1 MGGRIPEE
9 IGNLSSLID
18 FGLADNELTG
28 QIPTTILGLQNILQ
42 FSFNNNQLTGYI
54 PSNFCKLNYLGL
66 LELDGNLLSEIGNLK
81 ALRMLD
87 LSVSNFSGHIPSTI
101 GNLQGSIPEP
111 LGSLSALETLDLSQ
125 NNLSGSIP
133 ESLETLQYLTN
144 FNVSL
149 NHLSD
154 QIPSHGPF
162 KNFTIQSFL
171 CNEALYQSQMQ
182 NKGQNQTEQFDVIQT
197 VRYSCYELRQATEGY
212 NEANLIGKGSV
223 GSLYKGI
230 LKNGTLIAIKVFN
243 LQECEVLRNLRHR
256 NLTKIISSCS
266 NNDLK
271 ALVLEYMPNGS
282 LEKWLYSEEHS
293 LDMMQRLNTMIDVAS
308 ALEYLH
314 HGYSG
319 RCSV

>member
-1 MGGRIPEE
+1 MALSRTSQF
-9 IGNLSSLID
+9 NLSYVMKHCVVALWLYRVLIL
-18 FGLADNELTG
+18 FTRKVTKIVLYTV
-28 QIPTTILGLQNILQ
+28 LGIV
-42 FSFNNNQLTGYI
+42 
-54 PSNFCKLNYLGL
+54 
-66 LELDGNLLSEIGNLK
+66 
-81 ALRMLD
+81 A
-87 LSVSNFSGHIPSTI
+87 STI
-101 GNLQGSIPEP
+101 
-111 LGSLSALETLDLSQ
+111 A
-125 NNLSGSIP
+125 
-133 ESLETLQYLTN
+133 
-144 FNVSL
+144 V
-149 NHLSD
+149 
-154 QIPSHGPF
+154 
-162 KNFTIQSFL
+162 TIAFL
-171 CNEALYQSQMQ
+171 LYRYQSQMQ

-243 LQECEVLRNLRHR
+243 LQSEEDAFRSVDRECEVLRNLRHR